1 MEKVQ
6 TTTFITQSS
15 AQTQLI
21 AEEFAKKLVGG
32 DIILLKGD
40 LGAGKT
46 TFVQGLAKGLG
57 IKRRI
62 ISPTFIVMRSYEL
75 QENMFYHI
83 DLYRMTSQQDIEGL
97 GLLQLFEDKHAI
109 LAIEWPEKLGNLIPK
124 KYTEISCTWI
134 SENSRKIE
142 IKKYE

>member
-46 TFVQGLAKGLG
+46 TFVQGLANGLG